1 MKLEQSIHKL
11 KESMKAIEPIRN
23 FKTPEEAAPDSA
35 RQPEREINPSGKI
48 WPNKV
53 NNFHLNDGLNIPT
66 RSEKLGGHTAEIDT
80 ERFHG
85 RITNKAEYTRFGIST
100 YRGHKSSS
108 FKDDSGD
115 DTLERA
121 SNPDTANIPIIN
133 SSRNKND
140 PSLNFDNDHLV
151 QNSDKKAVNYKEKSL
166 FKTPFY

>member
-1 MKLEQSIHKL
+1 
-11 KESMKAIEPIRN
+11 MKAIEPIRN
-23 FKTPEEAAPDSA
+23 FKTSEDAISDISK
-35 RQPEREINPSGKI
+35 QPEREDNLSGKI

-53 NNFHLNDGLNIPT
+53 NNFHLNDGPNIPT
-66 RSEKLGGHTAEIDT
+66 KSDKLGGNTAEIDT

-121 SNPDTANIPIIN
+121 SNPDVGHTQAIN
-133 SSRNKND
+133 SSRTKND
-140 PSLNFDNDHLV
+140 PSLNLENGDLV
-151 QNSDKKAVNYKEKSL
+151 QNSGKKTVYYKDRSL